1 MEERYMRE
9 IYIKYNPYKVET
21 KILIDGKPVK
31 KNSALNVGDR
41 RLQEWV
47 EELPE
52 ILVDECNTKN
62 FKVEFHGTILDYED
76 LFSVIK
82 KAEKEGF
89 QFECKHIPAKE
100 VKDKEKAIE
109 EIFEEIQQGPFEELK
124 QPDVVK
130 AFKMAQ
136 SSEFPVNVVAT
147 MSAGKSTL
155 INALLRQKLMP
166 AKQEACTAT
175 ITELKDNDY
184 ANFHAMAYDKDGNLL
199 ETHEKLTLEV
209 MTDLNNNPE
218 VSTIQTEGNIPF
230 VDSNDVALVLVD
242 TPGPNNSRDP
252 EHKAA
257 TYRMLSESSKTLVL
271 YILNATQLAVNDD
284 NNLLTHV
291 ADSMKVGGKQSKDRF
306 IFVVNKLDDFK
317 KGEDSVSGALEK
329 VRKYLEDKGI
339 ENPNIYPASALTAL
353 NIRTVLKDEKIVGFS
368 EEELD
373 ELDPEVMGVITSVR
387 KINRNSDLHLEKYAP
402 LTPSVRGKISA
413 ELAKAEEM
421 ASDKTADALVRSEG
435 MKQIALIHSG
445 IVPIE
450 AAIQMYVQ
458 KYAKTA
464 KIKNIVDTFAKKL
477 ESQQSFEK
485 TKREIAE
492 NQDKQEEILKD
503 IEAIKEKLKDGNNA
517 KKFEQELNAINYDGQ
532 ISKIG
537 ETTISKAR
545 EQIRLQIENS
555 EGKMLKRDA
564 ELRYDTYQKFAEQL
578 QAEVQV
584 KLEDL
589 ISNFV
594 EKNAMDLLEAYKK
607 RLKDLVNELQIGE
620 IEISP
625 LQLLEG
631 NIAVTHIS
639 TLISGSTSVER
650 VKVGKKWVTNTG
662 KKWYKPWTWFQ
673 KSGWYEDI
681 VEEREYIDGT
691 QFAQKFFSPI
701 VDQLYDNLDN
711 GKEYAKEQIKFIKVT
726 FASYFKELDKLLEQK
741 LKTLEMCAKDSQ
753 NVGEIIKRAQDRL
766 DWLTDIQNK
775 LQNILD
781 I

>member
-1 MEERYMRE
+1 MRE

-464 KIKNIVDTFAKKL
+464 KIKNIVDTFSKKL

-485 TKREIAE
+485 AKHEIAE
-492 NQDKQEEILKD
+492 NQDKHEEV
-503 IEAIKEKLKDGNNA
+503 IEQITAIKAKLENGENA
-517 KKFEQELNAINYDGQ
+517 KRFEQELNAINYDAQ
-532 ISKIG
+532 ISKIAD
-537 ETTISKAR
+537 TTINKAR
-545 EQIRLQIENS
+545 EKIRLQIENS
-555 EGKMLKRDA
+555 KGKMQKRDA
-564 ELRYDTYQKFAEQL
+564 ELRYDSYQKFAEQL

-594 EKNAMDLLEAYKK
+594 EKNVMDILEAYKK
-607 RLKDLVNELQIGE
+607 RLKDLVDELQIGD

-631 NIAVTHIS
+631 NITMSNIS
-639 TLISGSTSVER
+639 TLISDSTTIEK
-650 VKVGKKWVTNTG
+650 VKVGERWVPNTKKKWF
-662 KKWYKPWTWFQ
+662 KPWTWFQ
-673 KSGWYEDI
+673 ESGWYEDI
-681 VEEREYIDGT
+681 MEEREYIDCGK
-691 QFAQKFFSPI
+691 FAKEFFAPIQK
-701 VDQLYDNLDN
+701 QLMVNLSQ
-711 GKEYAKEQIKFIKVT
+711 GKEYAREQIKNIKI
-726 FASYFKELDKLLEQK
+726 AFKAYYRQLDELLKRKLIE
-741 LKTLEMCAKDSQ
+741 LKECAEKSQ
-753 NVGEIIKRAQDRL
+753 GIEEDIKKSQGKL
-766 DWLTDIQNK
+766 DWLNNIQNRI
-775 LQNILD
+775 QEILD

>member
-184 ANFHAMAYDKDGNLL
+184 ANFHAMAYDKEGNLL

-464 KIKNIVDTFAKKL
+464 KIKNIVDTFSKKL

-485 TKREIAE
+485 AKHEIAE
-492 NQDKQEEILKD
+492 NQDKHEEV
-503 IEAIKEKLKDGNNA
+503 IEQITAIKAKLENGENA
-517 KKFEQELNAINYDGQ
+517 KRFEQELNAINYDAQ
-532 ISKIG
+532 ISKIAD
-537 ETTISKAR
+537 TTINKAR
-545 EQIRLQIENS
+545 EKIRLQIENS
-555 EGKMLKRDA
+555 KGKMQKRDA
-564 ELRYDTYQKFAEQL
+564 ELRYDSYQKFAEQL

-594 EKNAMDLLEAYKK
+594 EKNVMDILEAYKK
-607 RLKDLVNELQIGE
+607 RLKDLVDELQIGD

-631 NIAVTHIS
+631 NITMSNIS
-639 TLISGSTSVER
+639 TLISDSTTIEK
-650 VKVGKKWVTNTG
+650 VKVGERWVPNTKKKWF
-662 KKWYKPWTWFQ
+662 KPWTWFQ
-673 KSGWYEDI
+673 ESGWYEDI
-681 VEEREYIDGT
+681 MEEREYIDCGK
-691 QFAQKFFSPI
+691 FAKEFFAPIQK
-701 VDQLYDNLDN
+701 QLMVNLSQ
-711 GKEYAKEQIKFIKVT
+711 GKEYAREQIKNIKI
-726 FASYFKELDKLLEQK
+726 AFKAYYRQLDELLKRKLIE
-741 LKTLEMCAKDSQ
+741 LKECAEKSQ
-753 NVGEIIKRAQDRL
+753 GIEEDIKKSQGKL
-766 DWLTDIQNK
+766 DWLNNIQNRI
-775 LQNILD
+775 QEILD